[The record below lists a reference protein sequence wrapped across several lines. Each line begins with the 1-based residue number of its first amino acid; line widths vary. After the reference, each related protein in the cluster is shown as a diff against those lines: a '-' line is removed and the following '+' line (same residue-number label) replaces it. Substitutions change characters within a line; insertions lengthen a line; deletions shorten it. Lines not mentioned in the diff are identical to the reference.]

1 MTKCKE
7 IDCGKYAVFGFPDG
21 KREFCKNHTID
32 NIRHFGCF
40 GISKSTGLL
49 TKREN
54 EFNLR
59 FNKLV
64 EAINEKLDTV
74 PTKEISIVN
83 LFYSE

>member
-1 MTKCKE
+1 MQGNRLWKIC
-7 IDCGKYAVFGFPDG
+7 CVWVRLNPDSY
-21 KREFCKNHTID
+21 TID